1 MEKSLNSEFISNPI
15 SGLTTTANFVAVTS
29 SKLRHRHLQYTSWP
43 PRFRTLGR
51 EEVGDWKV
59 AMDLKHGRLMGGL
72 EQDRLEVLID
82 GWKRD

>member
-1 MEKSLNSEFISNPI
+1 LLEQRKFETERS
-15 SGLTTTANFVAVTS
+15 
-29 SKLRHRHLQYTSWP
+29 
-43 PRFRTLGR
+43 R